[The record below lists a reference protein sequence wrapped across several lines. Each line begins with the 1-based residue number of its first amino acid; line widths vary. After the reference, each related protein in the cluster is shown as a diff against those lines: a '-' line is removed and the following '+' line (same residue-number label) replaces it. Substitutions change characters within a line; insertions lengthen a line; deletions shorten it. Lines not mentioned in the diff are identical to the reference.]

1 MLTLMFAL
9 FFKGK
14 MKVTPGF
21 YGHIVSLLSGLANG
35 KIAVCLEGGYFFP
48 SLAEGAAM
56 ILRSLLG
63 DSVACL
69 GPLPRPHEEVVK
81 TINDLKY
88 YLRPVWKCFQH
99 TTSIKAN
106 SEETLYIP
114 KRLYLGIPDVAP
126 FRTRG
131 GYPEHEPGSVDAN
144 TKIVANLRAEYE
156 QIPYGQKICY
166 TFNEICLE
174 HKPPKNVT
182 VKDTPQRLQ
191 AAYEKFLTWKLNNRC
206 EKLEVTENKYFSRI
220 FFYYYFFFNSFSSL
234 IKRG

>member
-1 MLTLMFAL
+1 
-9 FFKGK
+9 
-14 MKVTPGF
+14 MKLTPGF

-35 KIAVCLEGGYFFP
+35 RIAVCLEGGYFFP

-63 DSVACL
+63 DSVAFL
-69 GPLPRPHEEVVK
+69 GPLQRPHEEVVK

-99 TTSIKAN
+99 TNFIQTTPN
-106 SEETLYIP
+106 ENLYIP
-114 KRLYLGIPDVAP
+114 ERLYRGIPDVAP

-144 TKIVANLRAEYE
+144 TTIIENLKIEYQ

-166 TFNEICLE
+166 AFDEICFE
-174 HKPPKNVT
+174 HKPPKNVA
-182 VKDTPQRLQ
+182 VKDTPQRLE
-191 AAYEKFLTWKLNNRC
+191 AAHEKFVAWKLDERC
-206 EKLEVTENKYFSRI
+206 QKLQVKKIKYNF
-220 FFYYYFFFNSFSSL
+220 L
-234 IKRG
+234 IL